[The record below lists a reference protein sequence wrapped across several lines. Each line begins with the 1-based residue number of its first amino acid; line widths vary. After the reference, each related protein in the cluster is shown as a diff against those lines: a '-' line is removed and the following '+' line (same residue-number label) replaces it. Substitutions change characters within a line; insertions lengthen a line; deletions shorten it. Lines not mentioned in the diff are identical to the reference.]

1 MAQENDLMTVFTLLS
16 GTSSTLTDSSHER
29 CRDLYGVLY
38 SKALMPNQGRKPY
51 CTNNWPAPLSC
62 LVTCPET
69 PEQLSAWAE
78 RHCAEVARD
87 YTRYIEER
95 QQGGARRYFQ
105 NKAHALYFLQRVAP
119 TKEVDGTWLEGV
131 DGWQDQRFDGP
142 VSTCFPITVGSR
154 AGP

>member
-1 MAQENDLMTVFTLLS
+1 MNGAATSTACCTARHPDAESRAETLLHQQ
-16 GTSSTLTDSSHER
+16 LARAAELP
-29 CRDLYGVLY
+29 CDL
-38 SKALMPNQGRKPY
+38 
-51 CTNNWPAPLSC
+51 
-62 LVTCPET
+62 PET

-87 YTRYIEER
+87 YARYIEER

-119 TKEVDGTWLEGV
+119 TKEVDGAWLEGVV

-142 VSTCFPITVGSR
+142 VSTCIPITVGSR

>member
-1 MAQENDLMTVFTLLS
+1 MTVFTLLS

-38 SKALMPNQGRKPY
+38 SKAPDAESRAETLLHQQLARAAELP
-51 CTNNWPAPLSC
+51 CDL
-62 LVTCPET
+62 PET

-87 YTRYIEER
+87 YARYIEER

-119 TKEVDGTWLEGV
+119 TKEVDGAWLEGGV